1 MDAVKYVKEIGRLCG
16 SHSGCAGCEIKT
28 ILGDTCSNAKRAE
41 NAKAVVAAVEK
52 WSAEHPQK
60 TYLTDFLEKHPDAPL
75 SSDGEPDACARCCG
89 YRKDCPGQSC
99 RGCLKCWNTPMEETK

>member
-1 MDAVKYVKEIGRLCG
+1 MDAVKFLKEMGRIC
-16 SHSGCAGCEIKT
+16 SAGCGGCQLKT
-28 ILGDTCSNAKRAE
+28 VLGFGSCTNAVRAKKAE
-41 NAKAVVAAVEK
+41 AVVAAVEK

-99 RGCLKCWNTPMEETK
+99 RGCLECWNTPMEETK

>member
-1 MDAVKYVKEIGRLCG
+1 MDAVKYIKEKRRLCKG
-16 SHSGCAGCEIKT
+16 IVRCSNCPLGVFGGNGCE
-28 ILGDTCSNAKRAE
+28 SPEVAE
-41 NAKAVVAAVEK
+41 EIVAAVEK

>member
-1 MDAVKYVKEIGRLCG
+1 MDAVKFFKEKERLCK
-16 SHSGCAGCEIKT
+16 SHDDVNCNKCELHNIC
-28 ILGDTCSNAKRAE
+28 DVAE
-41 NAKAVVAAVEK
+41 KAEEVVAIVEK